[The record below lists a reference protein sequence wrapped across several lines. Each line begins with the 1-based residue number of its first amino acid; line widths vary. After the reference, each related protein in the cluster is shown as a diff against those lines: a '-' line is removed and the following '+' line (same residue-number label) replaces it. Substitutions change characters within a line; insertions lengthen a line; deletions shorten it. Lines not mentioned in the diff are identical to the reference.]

1 MGLST
6 SLLELNKREEKEVK
20 LRKVSKTKRLSS
32 EQIADLFNVTA
43 GVSIM
48 YIIPSASL
56 LQTAEQI
63 LVGDPAVHQADLA
76 NTRQRKVGFRQSI
89 SVSIQT
95 PELSRDVPTS
105 SNQPVVFVLALKKM
119 TRFLLLNFCFR

>member
-1 MGLST
+1 MVD
-6 SLLELNKREEKEVK
+6 LNKKEEKEVK
-20 LRKVSKTKRLSS
+20 LRKISKRNKRLSS

-48 YIIPSASL
+48 YMIPSASL

-63 LVGDPAVHQADLA
+63 LVGDPAVQQADVA

-89 SVSIQT
+89 SVSIQ
-95 PELSRDVPTS
+95 PASDIPTS
-105 SNQPVVFVLALKKM
+105 
-119 TRFLLLNFCFR
+119 